1 MNNEYLYYLKM
12 LTLCSLTLGFFQC
25 VSVQHSLAVNEPN
38 VRKSQSQS
46 PLVLNQILTPIVR
59 RYKLRLLQ
67 SKSHGPLSRSLE
79 QAKVA
84 AVYRK
89 RHRVIFGV
97 DHLRYSENI
106 K

>member
-1 MNNEYLYYLKM
+1 M
-12 LTLCSLTLGFFQC
+12 S
-25 VSVQHSLAVNEPN
+25 VSNILFAVNEPN